1 MIDKTDIRYL
11 AEDMVENLREM
22 SDGESVSTYQLFA
35 GYGYDEDEYDS
46 DDLLFRFAKANHIT
60 LDMSAHDDIDEG
72 LLYNLEFVARNK
84 KLRLN
89 AHGVAA
95 QIRQDIYTDIRYSV
109 KRCRRNW
116 MKGNGFWE
124 DATSVPSR

>member
-60 LDMSAHDDIDEG
+60 LDMSAHDDIDEASDYAG
-72 LLYNLEFVARNK
+72 LCFNVSLCLGI
-84 KLRLN
+84 LN
-89 AHGVAA
+89 
-95 QIRQDIYTDIRYSV
+95 
-109 KRCRRNW
+109 
-116 MKGNGFWE
+116 
-124 DATSVPSR
+124 